1 MTKPKQIIG
10 ITSLIIVLGIICTLF
25 IIHDTKQTKLK
36 EEARIAENL
45 RKVEES
51 RLRDE
56 KRKAER
62 EERRKQTE
70 AKAAKIK
77 AEADAE
83 WATLKSKYDCN
94 GSNCLSVCS
103 YSQMEKWVA
112 GNDSYENCK
121 YVYYR
126 TGTYKNLYHK
136 ELSLRAFRRGQ
147 NGR

>member
-1 MTKPKQIIG
+1 M
-10 ITSLIIVLGIICTLF
+10 
-25 IIHDTKQTKLK
+25 KQTKLK

-45 RKVEES
+45 RNVEAS

-56 KRKAER
+56 KRRAER
-62 EERRKQTE
+62 KEREKWRKEAE
-70 AKAAKIK
+70 AKAVKKK
-77 AEADAE
+77 AEEDAE
-83 WATLKSKYDCN
+83 WAELKLKYDCN
-94 GSNCLSVCS
+94 GNNCLSVCS

-112 GNDSYENCK
+112 GNNSYENCK

-147 NGR
+147 NER